1 MNRRNFIQ
9 RMALGI
15 CSLPFINK
23 IPRLEH
29 LPPTPDLPS
38 SSSSIASNSSASNGR
53 YTAIAGADI
62 RVGDLLIYK
71 DYGKNLVVPMDSNEE
86 HLMIGNAKLITLAG
100 IAGNN
105 ARAYV
110 DKVKILAKLD
120 IK

>member
-1 MNRRNFIQ
+1 MNRRSFIQ

-38 SSSSIASNSSASNGR
+38 SSSIASSSSASNGR
-53 YTAIAGADI
+53 YKLCRHMAGADI
-62 RVGDLLIYK
+62 KVGDLLTYK
-71 DYGKNLVVPMDSNEE
+71 DYGQVVPIDLTPTKEQQEM
-86 HLMIGNAKLITLAG
+86 LVIAG
-100 IAGNN
+100 VAGNN

-110 DKVKILAKLD
+110 DKVKVLAKLD